1 MAYDLIM
8 YQRIVANTLRSQ
20 LSSPEILILYGPR
33 RVGKTTLLQMLFRER
48 RQDNDIAAI
57 YSLDDPTAQ
66 AIFGNPS
73 TARLERIFSELGF
86 DPQRRSYL
94 FLDEIQG
101 LPHID
106 LLLKLV
112 FDHFP
117 HVKVLATS
125 SSSLLLLQGLTDS
138 LAGRKYFIELLPLTL
153 GEYAGFQVDDF
164 FSFPESITQGERLNE
179 TLRSLAV
186 YGMYPEVVD
195 KTSPEEKQAKLR
207 DILESA
213 LYKDIF
219 MLERIKAPQVLARL
233 LTLLAYQIG
242 NLVNLN
248 ELATQLG
255 ISRNTVDQYIA
266 ILEKYFV
273 VFRLPSLSR
282 NLRSELSSKFKIYFW
297 DIGLR
302 NAITNR
308 FFPFEGRD
316 DKGAI
321 FENLIIAS
329 ILKRNLYA
337 QRPFN
342 AFFWRTYQG
351 YEIDLVLESN
361 QAQEFWAFQITSAGK
376 DSFSKAFDAYQPAKT
391 FVVTPENAYRFCW

>member
-1 MAYDLIM
+1 M
-8 YQRIVANTLRSQ
+8 YTRIIEPTLRS
-20 LSSPEILILYGPR
+20 LLPSPEILILYGPR
-33 RVGKTTLLQMLFRER
+33 RVGKTTLLQMLHRER
-48 RQDNDIAAI
+48 LQENDPTAL

-66 AIFGNPS
+66 AIFGDPS
-73 TARLERIFSELGF
+73 TARLGRIFSELGF

-94 FLDEIQG
+94 FLDEVQG
-101 LPHID
+101 LPQID
-106 LLLKLV
+106 LLLKLI

-117 HVKVLATS
+117 NVKVLAIS

-153 GEYAGFQVDDF
+153 GEYAGIQVNDY
-164 FSFPESITQGERLNE
+164 FSFPESITQGGWLNE

-186 YGMYPEVVD
+186 YGMYPEVVG
-195 KTSPEEKQAKLR
+195 KTTPEEKQAKLR
-207 DILESA
+207 DIVESA

-266 ILEKYFV
+266 ILEKYFLI
-273 VFRLPSLSR
+273 FRLPSFSR
-282 NLRSELSSKFKIYFW
+282 NLRSELSSKFKVYFW
-297 DIGLR
+297 DIGIR
-302 NAITNR
+302 NAVINR
-308 FFPFEGRD
+308 FFPFEARD
-316 DKGAI
+316 DKGVI
-321 FENLIIAS
+321 FENLVIAS

-337 QRPFN
+337 QRPFTPY
-342 AFFWRTYQG
+342 FWRTYQG

-361 QAQEFWAFQITSAGK
+361 QTQEFWAFQITSADK
-376 DSFSKAFDAYQPAKT
+376 DSFSKAFDAYQPTRT

>member
-1 MAYDLIM
+1 M
-8 YQRIVANTLRSQ
+8 YTRIVERTLRS
-20 LSSPEILILYGPR
+20 LLPSPEILILYGPR
-33 RVGKTTLLQMLFRER
+33 RVGKTTLLQLLH
-48 RQDNDIAAI
+48 RQIQQENGPTAI

-66 AIFGNPS
+66 AIFDDPS

-86 DPQRRSYL
+86 NPGRRSYL
-94 FLDEIQG
+94 FLDEVQA
-101 LPHID
+101 LPQID
-106 LLLKLV
+106 LLLKLI

-117 HVKVLATS
+117 QVKVLATS

-153 GEYAGFQVDDF
+153 GELTGITVDDY
-164 FSFPESITQGERLNE
+164 FSFPESITQAGRLNE
-179 TLRSLAV
+179 TLHSLAV
-186 YGMYPEVVD
+186 YGAYPEVVS
-195 KTSPEEKQAKLR
+195 KITAEEKQAKLR

-219 MLERIKAPQVLARL
+219 MLEKIKAPQVLARL
-233 LTLLAYQIG
+233 LTLLAFQIG

-266 ILEKYFV
+266 ILEKYFLI
-273 VFRLPSLSR
+273 FRLPSFSR

-297 DIGLR
+297 DLGIR
-302 NAITNR
+302 NAVINR
-308 FFPFEGRD
+308 FFPFESRD

-321 FENLIIAS
+321 FENLVIAS

-342 AFFWRTYQG
+342 AYFWRTYQG

-361 QAQEFWAFQITSAGK
+361 QTQEFWAFQITSAGK
-376 DSFSKAFDAYQPAKT
+376 ASFSKAFTAYQPARI
-391 FVVTPENAYRFCW
+391 FVVNPENAYRFCW

>member
-1 MAYDLIM
+1 M
-8 YQRIVANTLRSQ
+8 YTRIVEHTLRSL

-33 RVGKTTLLQMLFRER
+33 RVGKTTLLQMLHRER
-48 RQDNDIAAI
+48 LQENDPTAL

-66 AIFGNPS
+66 AIFGDPS
-73 TARLERIFSELGF
+73 TARLGRIFSELGF

-94 FLDEIQG
+94 FLDEVQG
-101 LPHID
+101 LPRID
-106 LLLKLV
+106 LLLKLI

-117 HVKVLATS
+117 YVKVLATS

-153 GEYAGFQVDDF
+153 GEYAGIEVDDY
-164 FSFPESITQGERLNE
+164 FSFPESITQGGRLNE

-186 YGMYPEVVD
+186 YGAYPEVVS
-195 KTSPEEKQAKLR
+195 KIATEEKQAKLR
-207 DILESA
+207 DIVEST

-266 ILEKYFV
+266 ILEKYFLI
-273 VFRLPSLSR
+273 FRLPSFSR
-282 NLRSELSSKFKIYFW
+282 KLRSELSSKFKVYFW

-302 NAITNR
+302 NAVINR
-308 FFPFEGRD
+308 FFPFEARD

-321 FENLIIAS
+321 FENLVIAS

-337 QRPFN
+337 QRPYN
-342 AFFWRTYQG
+342 AYFWRTYQG

-361 QAQEFWAFQITSAGK
+361 QTQEFWAFQITSADK
-376 DSFSKAFDAYQPAKT
+376 DSFSKAFDAYQPTRT

>member
-1 MAYDLIM
+1 L
-8 YQRIVANTLRSQ
+8 
-20 LSSPEILILYGPR
+20 LY
-33 RVGKTTLLQMLFRER
+33 RER
-48 RQDNDIAAI
+48 LQANEPTAI

-66 AIFGNPS
+66 AIFGDPS
-73 TARLERIFSELGF
+73 TARLGQIFSELGF
-86 DPQRRSYL
+86 DPHRRSTL

-101 LPHID
+101 FPRID
-106 LLLKLV
+106 LMLKLIY
-112 FDHFP
+112 DHFP
-117 HVKVLATS
+117 QVKVLATS

-153 GEYAGFQVDDF
+153 GEYAGIQVKDYF
-164 FSFPESITQGERLNE
+164 TFPGSITQQGTLNE
-179 TLRSLAV
+179 ALRALAV
-186 YGMYPEVVD
+186 YGSYPEVAS
-195 KTSPEEKQAKLR
+195 KTIPEEKQVKLR
-207 DILESA
+207 DIVESA

-219 MLERIKAPQVLARL
+219 MLEKLKAPQVLVRL

-255 ISRNTVDQYIA
+255 ISRNTVDQYIT

-273 VFRLPSLSR
+273 IFRLSSFSR
-282 NLRSELSSKFKIYFW
+282 NLRNELSSKFKVYFW
-297 DIGLR
+297 DTGLR
-302 NAITNR
+302 NAVINR
-308 FFPFEGRD
+308 FFPYETRD

-321 FENLIIAS
+321 FENLVIAS

-342 AFFWRTYQG
+342 AYFWRTYQG

-361 QAQEFWAFQITSAGK
+361 QAQELWAFQITSTGT
-376 DSFSKAFDAYQPAKT
+376 DTFSKAFDEYKPSKK

>member
-1 MAYDLIM
+1 M
-8 YQRIVANTLRSQ
+8 YTRIIEHTLRS
-20 LSSPEILILYGPR
+20 LLLSPEILILYGPR
-33 RVGKTTLLQMLFRER
+33 RVGKTTLLQMLHRER
-48 RQDNDIAAI
+48 LQANDPTAI

-66 AIFGNPS
+66 AVFGDPS
-73 TARLERIFSELGF
+73 TARLGRIFSELGF
-86 DPQRRSYL
+86 DPQRRGYL
-94 FLDEIQG
+94 FLDEVQG
-101 LPHID
+101 FPHID
-106 LLLKLV
+106 LLLKLI

-153 GEYAGFQVDDF
+153 GEYAGIEIEDYFA
-164 FSFPESITQGERLNE
+164 FPESITQQGRLNE

-186 YGMYPEVVD
+186 YGAYPEVLS
-195 KTSPEEKQAKLR
+195 KITTEEKQAKLR
-207 DILESA
+207 DIVDSA

-219 MLERIKAPQVLARL
+219 MLEKIKAPQVLAKL
-233 LTLLAYQIG
+233 LALLAYQIG

-273 VFRLPSLSR
+273 LFRLPSFSR
-282 NLRSELSSKFKIYFW
+282 NLRSELSSKFKVYFW

-302 NAITNR
+302 NAVINR
-308 FFPFEGRD
+308 FFPLEARD

-321 FENLIIAS
+321 FENLVIAS

-342 AFFWRTYQG
+342 AYFWRTYQG
-351 YEIDLVLESN
+351 YEIDLILERN
-361 QAQEFWAFQITSAGK
+361 QTQEYWAFQITSAEK
-376 DSFSKAFDAYQPAKT
+376 DTFSKAFDAYQPTKT
-391 FVVTPENAYRFCW
+391 YVVSPENAYRFCW

>member
-1 MAYDLIM
+1 M
-8 YQRIVANTLRSQ
+8 YTRIIEHTLRS
-20 LSSPEILILYGPR
+20 LLASPEILILYGPR
-33 RVGKTTLLQMLFRER
+33 RVGKTTLLQMLYHER
-48 RQDNDIAAI
+48 LQQNEPTAI

-66 AIFGNPS
+66 AIFGDPS
-73 TARLERIFSELGF
+73 TARLGRIFSELGF
-86 DPQRRSYL
+86 DAQQRNYL
-94 FLDEIQG
+94 FLDEVQG

-106 LLLKLV
+106 LLLKLI

-138 LAGRKYFIELLPLTL
+138 LAGRKYFVELLPLTL
-153 GEYAGFQVDDF
+153 GEYAGIQVDDY
-164 FSFPESITQGERLNE
+164 FSFPESITQQGRLNE
-179 TLRSLAV
+179 VLHSFAV
-186 YGMYPEVVD
+186 YGSYPEVVD
-195 KTSPEEKQAKLR
+195 KTTVEEKQVKLR
-207 DILESA
+207 DIVESA

-273 VFRLPSLSR
+273 IFRLPSFSR
-282 NLRSELSSKFKIYFW
+282 NLRSELSSKFKVYFW
-297 DIGLR
+297 DIGIR
-302 NAITNR
+302 NAVINR
-308 FFPFEGRD
+308 FFPFETRD

-321 FENLIIAS
+321 FENLVIAS

-342 AFFWRTYQG
+342 AYFWRTYQG
-351 YEIDLVLESN
+351 YKIDLVLESS
-361 QAQEFWAFQITSAGK
+361 QTQEFWGFQMTLADK
-376 DSFSKAFDAYQPAKT
+376 DSFSKAFNAYQPTKT
-391 FVVTPENAYRFCW
+391 LVVTPENAYRFCW

>member
-1 MAYDLIM
+1 M
-8 YQRIVANTLRSQ
+8 YTRIVEHTLRSL

-33 RVGKTTLLQMLFRER
+33 RVGKTTLLQMLHRER
-48 RQDNDIAAI
+48 LQENDPTAL

-66 AIFGNPS
+66 AIFGDPS
-73 TARLERIFSELGF
+73 TARLGRIFSELGF

-94 FLDEIQG
+94 FLDEVQG
-101 LPHID
+101 LPQID
-106 LLLKLV
+106 LLLKLI

-153 GEYAGFQVDDF
+153 GEYAGIQVNDY
-164 FSFPESITQGERLNE
+164 FSFPESITQGGWLNE

-186 YGMYPEVVD
+186 YGMYPEVVG
-195 KTSPEEKQAKLR
+195 KTTPEEKQAKLR
-207 DILESA
+207 DIVESA

-266 ILEKYFV
+266 ILEKYFLI
-273 VFRLPSLSR
+273 FRLPSFSR
-282 NLRSELSSKFKIYFW
+282 NLRSELSSKFKVYFW
-297 DIGLR
+297 DIGIR
-302 NAITNR
+302 NAVINR
-308 FFPFEGRD
+308 FFPFEARD

-321 FENLIIAS
+321 FENLVIAS

-337 QRPFN
+337 QRPFTPY
-342 AFFWRTYQG
+342 FWRTYQG

-361 QAQEFWAFQITSAGK
+361 QTQEFWAFQITSADK
-376 DSFSKAFDAYQPAKT
+376 DSFSKAFDAYQPTRT

>member
-1 MAYDLIM
+1 M
-8 YQRIVANTLRSQ
+8 YTRIVEHTLRS
-20 LSSPEILILYGPR
+20 LLAAPEILVLYGPR
-33 RVGKTTLLQMLFRER
+33 RVGKTTLLQMLHRER
-48 RQDNDIAAI
+48 LEHNDPTVI

-66 AIFGNPS
+66 AIFSEPS

-86 DPQRRSYL
+86 GPGQHSYL
-94 FLDEIQG
+94 FLDEVQG

-106 LLLKLV
+106 LLLKLI

-125 SSSLLLLQGLTDS
+125 SSSLLLLHGLTDS

-153 GEYAGFQVDDF
+153 GEYVGVQVDDYF
-164 FSFPESITQGERLNE
+164 TFPESITQQGQLNE
-179 TLRSLAV
+179 ILRSMAV
-186 YGMYPEVVD
+186 YGMYPEVVG
-195 KTSPEEKQAKLR
+195 KSTSEEKQAKLR

-219 MLERIKAPQVLARL
+219 MLERIKAPQVLTRL

-266 ILEKYFV
+266 ILEKYFII
-273 VFRLPSLSR
+273 FRLPSFSR
-282 NLRSELSSKFKIYFW
+282 NLRSELNSKFKVYFW
-297 DIGLR
+297 DMGLR
-302 NAITNR
+302 NAVINR
-308 FFPFEGRD
+308 FFPFEARD
-316 DKGAI
+316 DRGAI
-321 FENLIIAS
+321 FENLMIAS
-329 ILKRNLYA
+329 ILKRNLYG

-342 AFFWRTYQG
+342 AYFWRTYQG
-351 YEIDLVLESN
+351 YEIDLVLENN
-361 QAQEFWAFQITSAGK
+361 QSQEIFAFQITSADK
-376 DSFSKAFDAYQPAKT
+376 DSFSKAFNAYRPTKT
-391 FVVTPENAYRFCW
+391 YVITPENAYRFCW

>member
-1 MAYDLIM
+1 M
-8 YQRIVANTLRSQ
+8 YTRIVEHTLRS
-20 LSSPEILILYGPR
+20 LLTSPEILILYGPR
-33 RVGKTTLLQMLFRER
+33 RVGKTTLLQMLHRER
-48 RQDNDIAAI
+48 LQENEPTAI

-66 AIFGNPS
+66 AIFGEPS

-94 FLDEIQG
+94 FLDEVQG
-101 LPHID
+101 LPQID
-106 LLLKLV
+106 LMLKLI

-125 SSSLLLLQGLTDS
+125 SSSLLLLQRLTDS

-153 GEYAGFQVDDF
+153 GEFAGFQVDDY
-164 FSFPESITQGERLNE
+164 FSFPESITQQGRLNE

-186 YGMYPEVVD
+186 YGAYPEVVS
-195 KTSPEEKQAKLR
+195 KTAVEEKQAKLR
-207 DILESA
+207 DIVESA

-219 MLERIKAPQVLARL
+219 MLEKIKAPQVLARL

-273 VFRLPSLSR
+273 VFRLPSFSR
-282 NLRSELSSKFKIYFW
+282 NLRSELSSKFKVYFW

-302 NAITNR
+302 NAVINR
-308 FFPFEGRD
+308 FFPFEARD

-321 FENLIIAS
+321 FENLVIAS

-342 AFFWRTYQG
+342 AYFWRTYQG

-361 QAQEFWAFQITSAGK
+361 QTQEFWAFQVTGGGIHRWADK
-376 DSFSKAFDAYQPAKT
+376 DSFSKAFDAYQPTKT